1 MNKKTIVKEGPYF
14 RKYLKMYQQSATVPE
29 GYYQYEFFSALNLD
43 ARGMQIYLH
52 YFPSIFKRKA
62 YR

>member
-1 MNKKTIVKEGPYF
+1 
-14 RKYLKMYQQSATVPE
+14 MYQQSATVPE